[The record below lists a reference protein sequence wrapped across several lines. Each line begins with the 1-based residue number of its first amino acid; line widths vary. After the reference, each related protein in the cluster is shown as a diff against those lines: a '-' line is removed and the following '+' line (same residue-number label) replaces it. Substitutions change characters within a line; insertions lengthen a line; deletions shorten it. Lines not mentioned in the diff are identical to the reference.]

1 MSLPEP
7 IIHVVDDEAAIR
19 DSLAMLLRSVGLAS
33 RTWTGAR
40 EFLAG
45 YAPDGPACLIAD
57 VRMPGMS
64 GLELQEALRA
74 RGETLP
80 VIIVTGH
87 GDVAMAV
94 RAMKN
99 GAADFLEKPFN
110 DQTLLD
116 TVHRALAT
124 VGTGPGSAASPT
136 SVAAVDR
143 AAVLARLQTLTPRE
157 REVMELVAEGRPN
170 KVVATRLG
178 LSTRTVEVHRAK
190 VMEKMGARSL
200 ADLVRM
206 AIAAEVLHP

>member
-1 MSLPEP
+1 MPLPEP
-7 IIHVVDDEAAIR
+7 IVHVVDDEAAIR

-124 VGTGPGSAASPT
+124 VGTGPGAAASPT
-136 SVAAVDR
+136 SVAATDR
-143 AAVLARLQTLTPRE
+143 AAVLARLQALTPRE

-206 AIAAEVLHP
+206 AIATEVLRP